1 MLVNGSLIIRRLM
14 WYWNEPSRDVL
25 VRRSSGLF
33 SNEIIAHG
41 IKIIY
46 SNCNVW
52 RSYFL
57 CYYPNTNIK
66 IVIRNMFYAYIYIYI
81 TGSFLQNS
89 VGKPTHYVMLPIIY
103 VMLLWQTI
111 RSHKS
116 KQISGGMP
124 IITFVNFCEQNKC
137 GDEIQYIIIVIVIII
152 IVIISPLKWS
162 KATKNEVYLI
172 LVFTARRHR
181 SRTW

>member
-1 MLVNGSLIIRRLM
+1 
-14 WYWNEPSRDVL
+14 
-25 VRRSSGLF
+25 
-33 SNEIIAHG
+33 
-41 IKIIY
+41 
-46 SNCNVW
+46 
-52 RSYFL
+52 
-57 CYYPNTNIK
+57 
-66 IVIRNMFYAYIYIYI
+66 
-81 TGSFLQNS
+81 
-89 VGKPTHYVMLPIIY
+89 
-103 VMLLWQTI
+103 
-111 RSHKS
+111 
-116 KQISGGMP
+116 MP